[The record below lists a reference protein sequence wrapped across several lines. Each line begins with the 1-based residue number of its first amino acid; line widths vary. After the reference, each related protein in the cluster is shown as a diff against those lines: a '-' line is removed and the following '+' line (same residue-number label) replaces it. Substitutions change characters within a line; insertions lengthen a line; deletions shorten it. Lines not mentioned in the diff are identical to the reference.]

1 MDGQEIFTDSV
12 QPVDIERIQA
22 EMVMAGLR
30 VSVEAQ
36 QAGRTQAVGMFLEWF
51 KDKAYLLRGL

>member
-1 MDGQEIFTDSV
+1 MDGNEIFTDSV
-12 QPVDIERIQA
+12 QPVDIERIQS
-22 EMVMAGLR
+22 EMVLAGLR

-36 QAGRTQAVGMFLEWF
+36 QCSRATAATMFLEWF